1 MTKLRSAEEIA
12 AQIQIEK
19 EKVNG
24 FYGLLNPQ
32 DAFLYELLCVAERIL
47 FKDKDT
53 GASDE

>member
-12 AQIQIEK
+12 AQILIEK

-24 FYGLLNPQ
+24 FYGILNAQ
-32 DAFLYELLCVAERIL
+32 DALVYQLLCVAERIL

-53 GASDE
+53 EASE